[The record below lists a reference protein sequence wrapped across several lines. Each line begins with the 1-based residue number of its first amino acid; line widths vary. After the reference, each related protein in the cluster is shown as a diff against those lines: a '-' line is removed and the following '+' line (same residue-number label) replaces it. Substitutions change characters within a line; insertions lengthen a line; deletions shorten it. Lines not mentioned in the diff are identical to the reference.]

1 MARAPSNRRPVGK
14 TTAPSAARQ
23 GKSPPN
29 RLRIV
34 GGRWRGR
41 LIDFPAIEAIRPS
54 PDRVR
59 ETLFNWLQPHISG
72 ARCLD
77 LFAGSGAL
85 GIEALSR
92 GASAVTFVDREP
104 QIGRHLTQTLQRLD
118 ATGATV
124 KTEDASRFLERMPEP
139 FDVVFLDPP
148 FASTLLE
155 PVFARLPR
163 GWLAP
168 EAHIYVECPADTPL
182 PPLAAG
188 WTVHRSKQAGQVG
201 YHLLR
206 VSGAQAPGAR
216 IHSAE
221 EVTP

>member
-14 TTAPSAARQ
+14 TTARAGS
-23 GKSPPN
+23 SPPN

-34 GGRWRGR
+34 GGLWRGR
-41 LIDFPAIEAIRPS
+41 SIDFPAIDAIRPS

-59 ETLFNWLQPHISG
+59 ETLFNWLQTHIVG

-104 QIGRHLTQTLQRLD
+104 QVGRHLTQTLQRLG
-118 ATGATV
+118 AIGATV
-124 KTEDASRFLERMPEP
+124 KTEDATRFLARTPEP
-139 FDVVFLDPP
+139 FDVIFLDPP
-148 FASTLLE
+148 FASTLLQA
-155 PVFARLPR
+155 VFARLPE

-182 PPLAAG
+182 PPLAEG
-188 WTVHRSKQAGQVG
+188 WSVYRSKQAGQVG

-206 VSGAQAPGAR
+206 VTTAR
-216 IHSAE
+216 IRSAE
-221 EVTP
+221 EVLP

>member
-1 MARAPSNRRPVGK
+1 MARAPSHSRPVGK
-14 TTAPSAARQ
+14 KTAAA
-23 GKSPPN
+23 PN

-34 GGRWRGR
+34 GGRWRGMR
-41 LIDFPAIEAIRPS
+41 IDFPAIDAIRPS

-59 ETLFNWLQPHISG
+59 ETLFNWLQAQIMG

-92 GASAVTFVDREP
+92 GAAEVTFVDREP
-104 QIGRHLTQTLQRLD
+104 QVGRHLTQTLQRLG
-118 ATGATV
+118 ATGGTV
-124 KTEDASRFLERMPEP
+124 KTEDAARFLDRPPQP

-148 FASTLLE
+148 FASTLLQA
-155 PVFARLPR
+155 VFTKLPQ

-168 EAHIYVECPADTPL
+168 DAQIYVECPADTPL
-182 PPLAAG
+182 PPLPAG
-188 WTVHRSKQAGQVG
+188 WTVYRSKQAGQVG

-206 VSGAQAPGAR
+206 ATV
-216 IHSAE
+216 HSAE
-221 EVTP
+221 EVFP

>member
-1 MARAPSNRRPVGK
+1 MARAPNNRRPVGK
-14 TTAPSAARQ
+14 TTASQA
-23 GKSPPN
+23 PN

-59 ETLFNWLQPHISG
+59 ETLFNWLQAHISG

-104 QIGRHLTQTLQRLD
+104 QVGRHLTQTLQRLE

-124 KTEDASRFLERMPEP
+124 KTDDAGRFLERIPQP

-148 FASTLLE
+148 FASSLLQA
-155 PVFARLPR
+155 VFAKLPQ

-168 EAHIYVECPADTPL
+168 DAHIYVECAADTPL
-182 PPLAAG
+182 PPLAKG
-188 WTVHRSKQAGQVG
+188 WTVYRSKQAGQVG

-206 VSGAQAPGAR
+206 APGAQTSEAR

>member
-1 MARAPSNRRPVGK
+1 MARVPSNRRPVGK
-14 TTAPSAARQ
+14 TTAPAGRR
-23 GKSPPN
+23 PPHQ
-29 RLRIV
+29 LRIV
-34 GGRWRGR
+34 GGRWRGMR
-41 LIDFPAIEAIRPS
+41 IDFPDVDAIRPS

-59 ETLFNWLQPHISG
+59 ETLFNWLQTHISG

-104 QIGRHLTQTLQRLD
+104 QVGRHLTQTLQRLG

-124 KTEDASRFLERMPEP
+124 KTEDATRFLERTPEP
-139 FDVVFLDPP
+139 FDLVFLDPP
-148 FASTLLE
+148 FASTLLRA
-155 PVFARLPR
+155 VFARLPQ

-168 EAHIYVECPADTPL
+168 EAHIYVECPVDSSL

-188 WTVHRSKQAGQVG
+188 WSVYRSKQAGQVG

-206 VSGAQAPGAR
+206 VTTAR
-216 IHSAE
+216 IRSAE
-221 EVTP
+221 EVLP